1 MAEQELN
8 PLDLGDR
15 DGAVVVAYVVDKQV
29 TSSWHHCMIELVGWD
44 MTHAG
49 RVMRGGYI
57 AMKYGTDG
65 LVEARQK
72 TVKMFLEE
80 GRADWLFWVDTD
92 MGFAPDTVD
101 RLMAVADPV
110 DHPMVGGLCFTQ
122 REESSDGMGG
132 YRCRATPTVFDWTAL
147 PDGEMGFSVRW
158 NYPPDTLT
166 RVAGTGSACVLI
178 HRSVFERIE
187 AAYGP
192 IWYERV
198 TNTTLGQVM
207 SEDLSMCLRA
217 GALDIPI
224 HIHTGVKTSHAKT
237 LWLAEDDYFG
247 QVALSRIPP
256 AVPPAA
262 EPVAVI
268 VPTLGR
274 PASAAPF
281 MESLKA
287 SGCGDLAR
295 VYAVAN
301 PGPDS
306 DAWLEAGAII
316 VPWNGPPPGTY
327 AQRVNLA
334 YAHTDEPWLFLAA
347 DDVRFHPGWLD
358 QAEWAARDGAC
369 VVGTNDLHNPRVTG
383 GDHATHMLIR
393 RAYIDEQGASW
404 DGPGVAVH
412 EGYAHNFTDDE
423 IVQVAKDRDV
433 WVPAL
438 HAKVE
443 HLHPLWKLAPVDA
456 TYELGAESF
465 EQDRAEFL
473 ARRAEHGVKAPA
485 GA

>member
-1 MAEQELN
+1 V
-8 PLDLGDR
+8 PDLQLPADK
-15 DGAVVVAYVVDKQV
+15 DGAVTVAYVHEQNIAY
-29 TSSWHHCMIELVGWD
+29 SWHHCMIELVAWD
-44 MTHAG
+44 MSNHG

-57 AMKYGTDG
+57 SMNCGTDG
-65 LVEARQK
+65 LVEARTK
-72 TVKMFLEE
+72 TVKQFLEDD
-80 GRADWLFWVDTD
+80 RADWLFWIDTD
-92 MGFAPDTVD
+92 MGFDADAVD

-110 DHPMVGGLCFTQ
+110 ERPVVGGLCFTQ
-122 REESSDGMGG
+122 RQEAEDGKGG
-132 YRCRATPTVFDWTAL
+132 WRVRATPTVFDWTKL
-147 PDGEMGFSVRW
+147 DTGEMGFSVRW

-178 HRSVFERIE
+178 HRSVFEKVE
-187 AAYGP
+187 AEYGP
-192 IWYERV
+192 IWYDRV
-198 TNTTLGQVM
+198 KNTTLNQVM
-207 SEDLSMCLRA
+207 SEDLSFCLRA

-224 HIHTGVKTSHAKT
+224 YVHTGVKTSHQKNV
-237 LWLAEDDYFG
+237 WLAEDDYFG

-256 AVPPAA
+256 AVPPAS

-274 PASAAPF
+274 PAAAGPF

-295 VYAVAN
+295 VYAVAD
-301 PGPDS
+301 PGSDS
-306 DAWLEAGAII
+306 DAWLEAGAIV
-316 VPWNGPPPGTY
+316 VPWGGPPPGTY

-334 YAHTDEPWLFLAA
+334 YQHTDEPWLFLAA
-347 DDVRFHPGWLD
+347 DDVRFLPGWLD
-358 QAEWAARDGAC
+358 QAQWAARDGAQ

-393 RAYIDEQGASW
+393 RTYIDEQGASW

-423 IVQVAKDRDV
+423 IVTAAKDRDV

-443 HLHPLWKLAPVDA
+443 HLHPLFGGAPDDA
-456 TYELGAESF
+456 TYELGRESF
-465 EQDRAEFL
+465 EEDRARFL
-473 ARRAEHGVKAPA
+473 ARRAEHTGVKAPA
-485 GA
+485 SA